1 MKKYEVVA
9 AIIVYEN
16 KILCMQR
23 PKGKYEYVSYK
34 YEFPGGKV
42 ELGESKVE
50 ALKRELKE
58 EMDINITVREE
69 DFFMTVE
76 HTYPDFEIIM
86 HSYICRVD
94 NKNFVRKEHVD
105 HKWLTVD
112 GLADLDWAA
121 ADIPIVRRLEEKNH
135 V

>member
-9 AIIVYEN
+9 AIIVYYDQ
-16 KILCMQR
+16 ILCMQR

-42 ELGESKVE
+42 EIGESKVE

-58 EMDINITVREE
+58 EMDINVTVRDE

-76 HTYPDFEIIM
+76 HTYSDFEIIM

-94 NKNFVRKEHVD
+94 NKNFVRKEHID
-105 HKWLTVD
+105 HKWLRVD
-112 GLADLDWAA
+112 KLTELDWAA
-121 ADIPIVRRLEEKNH
+121 ADIPIVRRLGEKKN